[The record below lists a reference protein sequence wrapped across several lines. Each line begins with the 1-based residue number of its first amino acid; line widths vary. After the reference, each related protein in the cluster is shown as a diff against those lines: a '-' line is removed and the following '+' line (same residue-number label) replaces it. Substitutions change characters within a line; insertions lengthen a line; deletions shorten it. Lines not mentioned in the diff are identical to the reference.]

1 MGQIRLKCLEDKARH
16 SLMASFPGVTAD
28 PVHLNRLLKSTSGE
42 KSGTS
47 LT

>member
-1 MGQIRLKCLEDKARH
+1 MEQIRLKWFEDKARH
-16 SLMASFPGVTAD
+16 SFMASFPGAIAD

-42 KSGTS
+42 KSGTP